1 MESGKD
7 AEVWAAVSS
16 QKIVGTV
23 WMDDGSA
30 PHYESGDTE
39 KGCVKR
45 AHLRAFIVDGSMRGK
60 GVGSRLISEAMK
72 WAEEKGFAEVELWTF
87 KGLDAARKLYDAA
100 GFVLKEEMVEPRWG
114 PNMCVQHF
122 VRERIA

>member
-7 AEVWAAVSS
+7 AEVWAAVSN

-30 PHYESGDTE
+30 PHYENGNTE
-39 KGCVKR
+39 KVRAKR
-45 AHLRAFIVDGSMRGK
+45 AHLRAFIVDGSIRGR
-60 GVGSRLISEAMK
+60 GVGSRLIGEAMN
-72 WAEEKGFAEVELWTF
+72 WADEKGFAEVELWTF
-87 KGLDAARKLYDAA
+87 QGLDAARKLYDAA

-122 VRERIA
+122 VRQRKA